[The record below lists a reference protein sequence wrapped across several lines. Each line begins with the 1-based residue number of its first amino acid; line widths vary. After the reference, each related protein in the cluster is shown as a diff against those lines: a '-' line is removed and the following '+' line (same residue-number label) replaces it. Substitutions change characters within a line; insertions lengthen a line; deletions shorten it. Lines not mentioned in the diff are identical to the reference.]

1 MKDKGNHLFARAER
15 LLGLDRLTGT
25 FRTFAL
31 LHFGFLIFNNL
42 QTVFINTLFFRLTG
56 GADAT
61 LQYNL
66 ITYVFNPIG
75 TTLAMYYAS
84 KKGSTKALRL

>member
-1 MKDKGNHLFARAER
+1 MNGFFSRLRSRAEA

-42 QTVFINTLFFRLTG
+42 QTVFINTLSSARNDVALEMSSVSMIIFSFVCFI
-56 GADAT
+56 A
-61 LQYNL
+61 
-66 ITYVFNPIG
+66 VFQAIG
-75 TTLAMYYAS
+75 
-84 KKGSTKALRL
+84 